1 MKTMLMVLF
10 AAANFLLAGCT
21 GDKGK
26 ELFETAQFE
35 EKQHNI
41 PHALQLYEEIVQ
53 KYPGSENARKAGE
66 RLEQLKQGKPGDAGL
81 K

>member
-1 MKTMLMVLF
+1 MRRMIILLLAF
-10 AAANFLLAGCT
+10 LLLAGCA

-35 EKQHNI
+35 EKQHNLE
-41 PHALQLYEEIVQ
+41 HAIQLYREIIN
-53 KYPGSENARKAGE
+53 KAPDSEYARKAE
-66 RLEQLKQGKPGDAGL
+66 QRLAEIGKS